1 MILAA
6 GGFGAN
12 EEMMRRYFPEHFREE
27 GPINTLC
34 LGSQTGD
41 GLAMAEEIGLL
52 MGEDMDPGII
62 GPGHHP
68 WRHSLHE
75 AVHATR
81 DALGQQ
87 ERGALHQREP

>member
-41 GLAMAEEIGLL
+41 GLAMAQEIGLAD
-52 MGEDMDPGII
+52 GR
-62 GPGHHP
+62 GHGSRHHRAGSSSLASQHP
-68 WRHSLHE
+68 
-75 AVHATR
+75 
-81 DALGQQ
+81 
-87 ERGALHQREP
+87 